1 MKVLVIGGGGREH
14 ALCWK
19 IAQSPELEKLYCA
32 PGNPGISRVA
42 ESVPIRVD
50 EVQRLAEFAVDN
62 EIDLT
67 IAGPELPLVLGLA
80 EEFAEHELALFGPSA
95 PAAELEGS
103 KVFAKEF
110 MARHAIPTAD
120 FEVVHD
126 ADAAR
131 RAVKRFGLPVVLKA
145 DGLAAGKG
153 VLIPKDRDE
162 LEHALQIFFDDRHF
176 GKAGDRVVVE
186 EFLEGEEAS
195 FIAICDGTH
204 MLPMA
209 SSKDYKRIGEGDTG
223 PNTGGMGAHSPAGL
237 AAMAKVSAK
246 AGGTNTWAMASA
258 TEVMEKIMYPTMM
271 GLDEENRPFKGF
283 LYAGLIMTPIG
294 IRVLEFNVR
303 LGDPEAQP
311 LLMRLEDDLLPL
323 LAGGASGDFG
333 VERLHFKKEAA
344 ACIVLAAEGYPGKAK
359 TGDPVEG
366 LEAIEELDG
375 VEVFHAGTRMEDGRV
390 VIAGGRALNVCA
402 TGPDLRHALQRAY
415 DAAALIRW
423 PGKYMRR
430 DIGRRV
436 VEAEPP
442 KE

>member
-14 ALCWK
+14 AMCWK
-19 IAQSPELEKLYCA
+19 LAQSPELEKLYCA
-32 PGNPGISRVA
+32 PGNPGISEVA
-42 ESVPIRVD
+42 ESVPIRID
-50 EVQRLAEFAVDN
+50 EIQRMAEFADEH

-80 EEFAEHELALFGPSA
+80 EEFAEHELAFFGPA
-95 PAAELEGS
+95 KPAAELEGS

-110 MARHAIPTAD
+110 MARHDIPTAD

-153 VLIPKDRDE
+153 VLIPRDRDE
-162 LEHALQIFFDDRHF
+162 LEQALTIFFEDRHF
-176 GKAGDRVVVE
+176 GRAGDRVVVE

-195 FIAICDGTH
+195 FIAICDGRRI
-204 MLPMA
+204 LPMA
-209 SSKDYKRIGEGDTG
+209 SSKDYKCIGEGDVG

-237 AAMAKVSAK
+237 AAMADVVRE
-246 AGGTNTWAMASA
+246 AGGTVPWAMASA

-283 LYAGLIMTPIG
+283 LYAGLILTPAG

-311 LLMRLEDDLLPL
+311 LLMRLDDDLLPL
-323 LAGGASGDFG
+323 LAGGARGDFG
-333 VERLHFKKEAA
+333 VDRLHFKKEAA
-344 ACIVLAAEGYPGKAK
+344 ACIVLAAAGYPGKPV
-359 TGDPVEG
+359 TGDPIEG
-366 LEAIEELDG
+366 LEAIKELDG
-375 VEVFHAGTRMEDGRV
+375 VEVFHAGTRMEGDQV
-390 VIAGGRALNVCA
+390 VVAGGRAVGVCA
-402 TGPDLRHALQRAY
+402 TGGDLRHALQRAY

-423 PGKYMRR
+423 PGRYMRR

-436 VEAEPP
+436 IEAEPA
-442 KE
+442 EE